1 MTKRE
6 RISLAIAEAISWTLN
21 PISYIIGYVVT
32 ELKHSYNG
40 GKFINKIENGVR

>member
-6 RISLAIAEAISWTLN
+6 IITIAIAKAISWALN

-40 GKFINKIENGVR
+40 GKYINKIENGI